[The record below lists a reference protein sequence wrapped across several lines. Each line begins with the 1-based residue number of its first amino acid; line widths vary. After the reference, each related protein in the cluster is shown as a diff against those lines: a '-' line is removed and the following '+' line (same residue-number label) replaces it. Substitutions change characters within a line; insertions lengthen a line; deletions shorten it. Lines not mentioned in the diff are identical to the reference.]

1 MKTNLQYSDKYL
13 LNCAILIDPEYWD
26 DRMKTASFFT
36 YFGPGRIAIVRG
48 RVPVRTPKGYRIYRD
63 LAPRWD
69 MLTMPYD
76 QYRTIYFSE
85 ILGLL
90 DPAKVLEALERL
102 ADGHEPVLLCFERP
116 PFSAS
121 NWCHR
126 RMVADWFAESLQL
139 EVPEIKLEP

>member
-13 LNCAILIDPEYWD
+13 LNYAILIDPEHWD

-48 RVPVRTPKGYRIYRD
+48 RVPVRTPGGYRIYRD

-76 QYRTIYFSE
+76 QYRTIYAE
-85 ILGLL
+85 ILGPL
-90 DPAKVLEALERL
+90 DPVNVLEDLERL

-126 RMVADWFAESLQL
+126 RMVADWFSQTLQL
-139 EVPEIKLEP
+139 EVPETNSEP

>member
-1 MKTNLQYSDKYL
+1 
-13 LNCAILIDPEYWD
+13 
-26 DRMKTASFFT
+26 MKTASFFT

-48 RVPVRTPKGYRIYRD
+48 RVPVRTPGGYRIYRD

-85 ILGLL
+85 ILGSL
-90 DPAKVLEALERL
+90 DPVNVLEDLERL

-126 RMVADWFAESLQL
+126 RMVADWFAETLQL